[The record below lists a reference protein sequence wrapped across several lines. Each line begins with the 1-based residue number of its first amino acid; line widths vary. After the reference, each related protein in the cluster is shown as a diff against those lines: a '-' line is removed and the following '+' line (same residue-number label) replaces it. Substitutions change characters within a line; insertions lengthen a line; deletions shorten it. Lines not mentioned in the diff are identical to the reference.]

1 MEVQDND
8 SKQWNGAIAAFAA
21 LHLICCGLSLLLLS
35 GVSLAFIAPYWPVLA
50 GAVAVLGAVGF
61 VWYLRRGCA
70 TCSRNEGRCAI
81 ISKT

>member
-21 LHLICCGLSLLLLS
+21 LHLICCGLPLLLLS

-50 GAVAVLGAVGF
+50 GVVAVLGAIGF

-70 TCSRNEGRCAI
+70 TCSRNEGRYAI